1 MVRPG
6 ARQNRS
12 TLGGTQ
18 DCAPAV
24 YGHSPVAM
32 DTLSSL
38 LPIIQLAITP
48 VILISGMGALMI
60 TLTNRMARIVD
71 RTRVVAELIP
81 SASSEDRQHLDCQ
94 LDIMWRRALLI
105 RRAVTSNGLSMLVSC
120 LLVVVLFGT
129 AIFHWQLPALVLG
142 LFAASIVLLIASLVD
157 FLRDIFVSLHALHL
171 QVERARNR
179 PSTHA
184 PWPR

>member
-1 MVRPG
+1 MDFGQPPG
-6 ARQNRS
+6 
-12 TLGGTQ
+12 
-18 DCAPAV
+18 
-24 YGHSPVAM
+24 AM

-81 SASSEDRQHLDCQ
+81 SASTEDRQHLESQ

-120 LLVVVLFGT
+120 LLVVVLFAT
-129 AIFHWQLPALVLG
+129 AIFHLQMPALVLG

-179 PSTHA
+179 PSTNA
-184 PWPR
+184 PWPL

>member
-1 MVRPG
+1 
-6 ARQNRS
+6 
-12 TLGGTQ
+12 
-18 DCAPAV
+18 
-24 YGHSPVAM
+24 M
-32 DTLSSL
+32 DTLTSL

-81 SASSEDRQHLDCQ
+81 TASVDDRQHLENQ

-105 RRAVTSNGLSMLVSC
+105 RRAVTTNGLSMLVSC
-120 LLVVVLFGT
+120 LLVVVLFAT
-129 AIFHWQLPALVLG
+129 AIFHWELSWLVLA
-142 LFAASIVLLIASLVD
+142 LFAAGILLLTASLVD
-157 FLRDIFVSLHALHL
+157 FLRDIFVSLHALHM

>member
-1 MVRPG
+1 ME
-6 ARQNRS
+6 
-12 TLGGTQ
+12 
-18 DCAPAV
+18 
-24 YGHSPVAM
+24 
-32 DTLSSL
+32 TLSSL

-71 RTRVVAELIP
+71 RTRVVAEAMP
-81 SASSEDRQHLDCQ
+81 AASPEDRPHWESQ

-105 RRAVTSNGLSMLVSC
+105 RRAVTCNGLSMLVSC
-120 LLVVVLFGT
+120 LLVVTLFAS
-129 AIFHWQLPALVLG
+129 AIFGWQLPALVLV
-142 LFAASIVLLIASLVD
+142 LFGASICLLIVSLVE

-179 PSTHA
+179 PATTA
-184 PWPR
+184 PWPPLKS

>member
-1 MVRPG
+1 
-6 ARQNRS
+6 
-12 TLGGTQ
+12 
-18 DCAPAV
+18 
-24 YGHSPVAM
+24 M

-71 RTRVVAELIP
+71 RTRKVAEIIP
-81 SASSEDRQHLDCQ
+81 AASPEDRKHLESQ

-105 RRAVTSNGLSMLVSC
+105 RRAVTFNGLSMLVSC
-120 LLVVVLFGT
+120 LLVVTIFAS
-129 AIFHWQLPALVLG
+129 AIFGWKLQVMILG
-142 LFAASIVLLIASLVD
+142 LFGAGIFLLIASLVD

-179 PSTHA
+179 PTTTA
-184 PWPR
+184 PWPSLKP

>member
-1 MVRPG
+1 
-6 ARQNRS
+6 
-12 TLGGTQ
+12 
-18 DCAPAV
+18 
-24 YGHSPVAM
+24 M

-38 LPIIQLAITP
+38 LPMIQLAITP

-71 RTRVVAELIP
+71 RTRKVAEMIP
-81 SASSEDRQHLDCQ
+81 AAGPEDRPHLETQ

-120 LLVVVLFGT
+120 LLVVTIFAS
-129 AIFHWQLPALVLG
+129 AIFGWQLQVLILG
-142 LFAASIVLLIASLVD
+142 LFGAGICLLIASLVD

-179 PSTHA
+179 PTTTA
-184 PWPR
+184 PWPPLKS